1 MKSLRVRMALIGLA
15 GALAACAV
23 PVGNGQAADPPV
35 AAAPAADPLARRVV
49 ALVNGHRAA
58 AGLAP
63 IAPEPRLRRAARDHA
78 AAMATNGFVGHTGPD
93 GADLAVRLDAAGYPY
108 GTAAENVAAGFA
120 TPESVVDG
128 WMESAGHRRN
138 ILDPRVREAGV
149 GYVFVDGNDGYR
161 SYWTLIM
168 GTPRP
173 ASVGKQGEAGK

>member
-1 MKSLRVRMALIGLA
+1 MNSLRRRIALIGLA
-15 GALAACAV
+15 GALAACAA
-23 PVGNGQAADPPV
+23 PIGNGQAAGPP
-35 AAAPAADPLARRVV
+35 AAVQSVADPLAHRVV

-58 AGLAP
+58 AGLAS

-78 AAMATNGFVGHTGPD
+78 AAMATNGFVGHSGPD

-120 TPESVVDG
+120 TPEAVVDG

-149 GYVFVDGNDGYR
+149 GYVFVDGNDGYA
-161 SYWTLIM
+161 SYWTLIL

-173 ASVGKQGEAGK
+173 ADAGKQGEAGK